1 MTAAGRL
8 KFTALCGGCTSWAD
22 FSGEP
27 LVLDAGQPAAFAYAF
42 ASKAVTAPTSN
53 TSTFGIHQGVGHWS
67 HDLSAAQSPRFAD
80 WVAANL
86 GGATGPGNG
95 TIDGTVATSMRSL
108 RGRRTMT
115 GTRRDVRWRG

>member
-8 KFTALCGGCTSWAD
+8 KFTALCSGCTAWAD

-42 ASKAVTAPTSN
+42 ARKAVAAPASN
-53 TSTFGIHQGVGHWS
+53 TSNFGIHEGVGRWTHA
-67 HDLSAAQSPRFAD
+67 LPAARSPRFAD

-86 GGATGPGNG
+86 GNG
-95 TIDGTVATSMRSL
+95 TANGTAAATSTTAGSL
-108 RGRRTMT
+108 RGRRAAA
-115 GTRRDVRWRG
+115 GARRDVRWRV